1 MVTNPFT
8 MATMILMAEPVPAAD
23 GSGETVAAPNSA
35 APDAIGPAWSR
46 EDDVDDQQ
54 DTQRAAAAERE
65 SWHATWR
72 KAGALLASGLAL
84 AAAIVVGFWVLG
96 PHSKVVQQSPTG
108 QPAPKDGATPPTA
121 PATASAPAA
130 APSSIASTPDQDNKY
145 VQALNDRGI
154 SFANPDAAIHNGK
167 LVCDDIRQGMTV
179 PQIIAA
185 FRASNPALGN
195 DANTYVTISVHTYCP
210 QNNDLVGGG

>member
-1 MVTNPFT
+1 
-8 MATMILMAEPVPAAD
+8 
-23 GSGETVAAPNSA
+23 
-35 APDAIGPAWSR
+35 
-46 EDDVDDQQ
+46 
-54 DTQRAAAAERE
+54 
-65 SWHATWR
+65 
-72 KAGALLASGLAL
+72 
-84 AAAIVVGFWVLG
+84 
-96 PHSKVVQQSPTG
+96 VQQSPTG

>member
-1 MVTNPFT
+1 MGGPGALVTNPFT

-96 PHSKVVQQSPTG
+96 PHSMLCSSRLPGSQRRRTARRLRPRRRRLQRR
-108 QPAPKDGATPPTA
+108 PPPHHQLPPHPIRT
-121 PATASAPAA
+121 T
-130 APSSIASTPDQDNKY
+130 STY
-145 VQALNDRGI
+145 R
-154 SFANPDAAIHNGK
+154 
-167 LVCDDIRQGMTV
+167 R
-179 PQIIAA
+179 
-185 FRASNPALGN
+185 
-195 DANTYVTISVHTYCP
+195 
-210 QNNDLVGGG
+210 